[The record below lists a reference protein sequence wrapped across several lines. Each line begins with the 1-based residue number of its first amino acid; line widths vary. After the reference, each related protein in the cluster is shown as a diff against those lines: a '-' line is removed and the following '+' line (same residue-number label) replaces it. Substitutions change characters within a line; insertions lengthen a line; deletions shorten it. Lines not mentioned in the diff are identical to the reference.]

1 MTFNTLKHIS
11 DLEEYMERERAFVCI
26 GINKPN
32 DITYYPNKLVENNFQ
47 LHGQE
52 NHGR

>member
-1 MTFNTLKHIS
+1 MNYIQPTQTLQNIWKENKY
-11 DLEEYMERERAFVCI
+11 LC
-26 GINKPN
+26 INKPN

-52 NHGR
+52 NHDR